1 MRELQVLINYNNY
14 GARSD
19 GIFVR
24 FFFGHKLFFHHF
36 SAMLLLF
43 FWILFWYSLICD
55 GFVVFFSGVCYFTME
70 SLILAQDER

>member
-24 FFFGHKLFFHHF
+24 FFSDINFFFHHY

-43 FWILFWYSLICD
+43 FGYF
-55 GFVVFFSGVCYFTME
+55 FVFFDLRWCCCFFSGVCYFTME

>member
-24 FFFGHKLFFHHF
+24 FFFGHKLFFITIRRCCC
-36 SAMLLLF
+36 F
-43 FWILFWYSLICD
+43 FGILFGCSLICV
-55 GFVVFFSGVCYFTME
+55 GIVVIFSGVCYFTME

>member
-24 FFFGHKLFFHHF
+24 FFSDINFFSSLFGDAIAFFGGYF
-36 SAMLLLF
+36 C
-43 FWILFWYSLICD
+43 YSLICD
-55 GFVVFFSGVCYFTME
+55 GVVVFLVVSV
-70 SLILAQDER
+70 ILQWRV

>member
-24 FFFGHKLFFHHF
+24 FFFGHKLFFITIRRCCC
-36 SAMLLLF
+36 F
-43 FWILFWYSLICD
+43 FGGYFCYSLICD
-55 GFVVFFSGVCYFTME
+55 GVVVFFSGVCYFTME

>member
-24 FFFGHKLFFHHF
+24 FFSDINFFSSLFGDAVAFFGDT
-36 SAMLLLF
+36 F
-43 FWILFWYSLICD
+43 FVFFDLRWCCC
-55 GFVVFFSGVCYFTME
+55 FFSGVCYFTME

>member
-24 FFFGHKLFFHHF
+24 FFGHKLFFHHY

-43 FWILFWYSLICD
+43 WILFLVFFDLRWCCC
-55 GFVVFFSGVCYFTME
+55 FFFSGVCYFTME

>member
-24 FFFGHKLFFHHF
+24 FFSDINFFF
-36 SAMLLLF
+36 ITIRRCCCF
-43 FWILFWYSLICD
+43 FLDTFLCSLICV
-55 GFVVFFSGVCYFTME
+55 GIVVIFSGVCYFTME

>member
-36 SAMLLLF
+36 SMMLLLF
-43 FWILFWYSLICD
+43 LGYFCYSLICV
-55 GFVVFFSGVCYFTME
+55 GIVVFFSGVCYFTME

>member
-14 GARSD
+14 GAHSD

-24 FFFGHKLFFHHF
+24 FFSDINFFSSLFDDAVAFLGI
-36 SAMLLLF
+36 LLLF
-43 FWILFWYSLICD
+43 LDLRWCCC
-55 GFVVFFSGVCYFTME
+55 FFSGVCYFTME

>member
-24 FFFGHKLFFHHF
+24 FFGHKLFFHHF
-36 SAMLLLF
+36 SMMLLLF
-43 FWILFWYSLICD
+43 WGYFCYSLICD
-55 GFVVFFSGVCYFTME
+55 GVVVFFSGVCYFTME

>member
-24 FFFGHKLFFHHF
+24 FFSDINFFSSLFGDAIAFLGYFC
-36 SAMLLLF
+36 
-43 FWILFWYSLICD
+43 YSLICV
-55 GFVVFFSGVCYFTME
+55 GIVVFFSGVCYFTME

>member
-24 FFFGHKLFFHHF
+24 FFSDINFFF
-36 SAMLLLF
+36 ITIRRCCCF
-43 FWILFWYSLICD
+43 FWILFGYSLICD
-55 GFVVFFSGVCYFTME
+55 GVVVFFSGVCYFTME

>member
-24 FFFGHKLFFHHF
+24 FFSDINFFSSLFGDAVAFFGDTF
-36 SAMLLLF
+36 LC
-43 FWILFWYSLICD
+43 SLICD
-55 GFVVFFSGVCYFTME
+55 GVVVIFSGVCYFTME

>member
-1 MRELQVLINYNNY
+1 MRELQVLIDYNNY

-24 FFFGHKLFFHHF
+24 FFSDINFFHHF
-36 SAMLLLF
+36 SMMLLLF
-43 FWILFWYSLICD
+43 WGCFLLFLDLRWCCC
-55 GFVVFFSGVCYFTME
+55 FFSGVCYFTME

>member
-24 FFFGHKLFFHHF
+24 FFFGHKLFFHHY

-43 FWILFWYSLICD
+43 LDTFLCSLICD
-55 GFVVFFSGVCYFTME
+55 GVVVFFSGVCYFTME